1 MFDGLV
7 IFIRR
12 SNLDIETVTWTTSCV
27 QYTQIKVSES
37 SEFERKLGRNPKR
50 CFSLLSV
57 TIFNLTMAENLE
69 NDSAQVFS
77 L

>member
-12 SNLDIETVTWTTSCV
+12 SNLDIETVTWTTSRV

-37 SEFERKLGRNPKR
+37 SEFERKLGRNQNV
-50 CFSLLSV
+50 LSV
-57 TIFNLTMAENLE
+57 TIFNLNDGRKFENRVW
-69 NDSAQVFS
+69 SF
-77 L
+77 